1 MKITNGGGIRHPC
14 RGIYTIST
22 NGTRHPPSSGG
33 CYNESVTEHAHNHVE
48 LDPDDELATLRRRVA
63 DLEQLNSALATSH
76 EQLER
81 VSRIFHVTH
90 ALAIAMQ
97 STGDT
102 SEIHERV
109 LTLITTDLGYERAFL
124 AMLEPYD
131 AVLTGWL
138 CSTSSPGSHLQLM
151 PHTARLPTDNGD
163 SPLVAALHSGVAMLV
178 TDGLPPTDDEQTNA
192 LLGLCHYAVL
202 PLVLLGQPLGILI
215 VDNPLGERP
224 LTPADRDLLQLVAS
238 HAAVMIGGIQVV
250 VGRAQRL
257 AVEEERNR
265 IALEIHDAISQ
276 QLYGITYSIGAC
288 IRQLPDRPDVV
299 RDQLVYL
306 LPQAQQAAQALRR
319 AIFDLWPND
328 LDAERFKGELV
339 GYLEEI
345 APQPGPQL
353 FLQVDLAFDALPP
366 LMRRQIYRIA
376 QEALNNVVKHAAAR
390 QAKLTVLRQGAEVAL
405 RVADNGLGFDPT
417 NALAG
422 GTASGSYGIASM
434 RERAE
439 ALGGQLRID
448 SAPGE
453 GTTITVTLPLHRVG
467 SGVQPQHTD
476 GEL

>member
-1 MKITNGGGIRHPC
+1 VIECVHSQA
-14 RGIYTIST
+14 TISS
-22 NGTRHPPSSGG
+22 N
-33 CYNESVTEHAHNHVE
+33 
-48 LDPDDELATLRRRVA
+48 DELVALRRRIA
-63 DLEQLNSALATSH
+63 DLEKLNGALATSH

-90 ALAIAMQ
+90 ALAVAMQ
-97 STGDT
+97 SAGDI

-138 CSTSSPGSHLQLM
+138 CSTSGPGSHLQLM
-151 PHTARLPTDNGD
+151 PHTARLPTDNED
-163 SPLVAALHSGVAMLV
+163 SPLVAALRSGTAMLV
-178 TDGLPPTDDEQTNA
+178 TDGQPPTDDEQTNA
-192 LLGLCHYAVL
+192 LLGLCGYAVL

-215 VDNPLGERP
+215 VDNPLGGRP
-224 LTPADRDLLQLVAS
+224 LTPTDCDLLQLVAS
-238 HAAVMIGGIQVV
+238 HAAVMIGGIQAV

-276 QLYGITYSIGAC
+276 QLYGITYAIGAC
-288 IRQLPDRPDVV
+288 IRQLPERPDAV
-299 RDQLVYL
+299 REQLSYL

-345 APQPGPQL
+345 APQPRPQL
-353 FLQVDLAFDALPP
+353 FLQVDLAFDTLPS
-366 LMRRQIYRIA
+366 LVRRQIYRIA

-390 QAKLTVLRQGAEVAL
+390 QAKLTVLCQGTDVAL
-405 RVADNGLGFDPT
+405 RVADNGQGFDPT
-417 NALAG
+417 DALG
-422 GTASGSYGIASM
+422 GGAASGSYGIASM
-434 RERAE
+434 RERVV

-453 GTTITVTLPLHRVG
+453 GTTITVTLPLQRVG
-467 SGVQPQHTD
+467 SGTRHQQID
-476 GEL
+476 GDL